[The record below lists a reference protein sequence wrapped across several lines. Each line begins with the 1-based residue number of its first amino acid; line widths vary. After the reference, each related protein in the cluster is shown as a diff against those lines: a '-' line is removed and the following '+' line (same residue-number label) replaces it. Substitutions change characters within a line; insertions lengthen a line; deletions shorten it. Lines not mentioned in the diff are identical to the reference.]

1 MKNRLEVYWLVLS
14 ILLTVSLAVNAAE
27 SDRLFRVHDASEG
40 LADNGAQVIICTKT
54 GRMVI
59 SSIGHIN
66 FYNGSSFE
74 HIDARSEDIYELP
87 KYEGHYHLYFDK
99 AHHLWVKDKYQV
111 TCVDLMTERFISDVQ
126 GVLKEMGFKGKAE
139 DLFVDDDGCLLLL
152 SNNKLYN
159 CKEKKYFPVRKGKK
173 LHDVGEY
180 DGQLQLL
187 FYDDSSIEAFNI
199 STGSLVYMK
208 PALDAA
214 KAVKYNRSSVLLYDK
229 GCYYQIRNGVT
240 ESVLMK
246 IDALSG
252 ETHILMELPYHM
264 NNMAIHDEQ
273 LYIASQYGYWT
284 YNMLTGEQQH
294 FKTLMN
300 TDLEEIDT
308 DINDIAFDLQGGMWV
323 GTEERGL
330 LYSKPYTSPFKI
342 YKWDNPLSNKYKG
355 MLSKEIENIQG
366 TLPRRVNCAYRDS
379 RGWIWQGTYTGLKRF
394 LSESDKNP
402 LVISSEDGLNN
413 NVIHSI
419 VEDNDH
425 NLWVSTSNGISCL
438 IMKKDS
444 LMRVVSF
451 NDNDNIPTN
460 SFVNGY
466 AMKLEDGS
474 IIMQALDYM
483 VKFNPKDFHTTKNT
497 DIKLYPKL
505 IRLMVNGQTIQPG
518 MEVDGKLI
526 LDRAITRAKEFS
538 VNYDQNTISL
548 LFSGLNYFRPA
559 QTYYRIRVKGFHND
573 WEVYSLHDGTG
584 RVDSQGMLLY
594 PIIGI
599 PPGKYE
605 IEVQA
610 SMTPDNWQV
619 EPYVWKLSVD
629 EPWWR
634 MTIVYV
640 TLGGLLLGMLITN
653 FVFYNRITRLKLK
666 RGNVESG
673 ILKRVKS
680 FSVMCES
687 MENEQLSASLDIKD
701 NSNTDAE
708 DVFSEIMLKVLPYV
722 KNHPEDL
729 TIAQLAKEAQMDM
742 KDFYGVMSS
751 NLYRTP
757 RALVLRLRLQRVA
770 ELLRNSDKTVD
781 EIAEDLNF
789 ESANYLIASFY
800 HQYRQTPDDYRATN
814 PR

>member
-1 MKNRLEVYWLVLS
+1 
-14 ILLTVSLAVNAAE
+14 
-27 SDRLFRVHDASEG
+27 
-40 LADNGAQVIICTKT
+40 
-54 GRMVI
+54 
-59 SSIGHIN
+59 
-66 FYNGSSFE
+66 
-74 HIDARSEDIYELP
+74 
-87 KYEGHYHLYFDK
+87 
-99 AHHLWVKDKYQV
+99 
-111 TCVDLMTERFISDVQ
+111 
-126 GVLKEMGFKGKAE
+126 
-139 DLFVDDDGCLLLL
+139 
-152 SNNKLYN
+152 
-159 CKEKKYFPVRKGKK
+159 
-173 LHDVGEY
+173 
-180 DGQLQLL
+180 
-187 FYDDSSIEAFNI
+187 
-199 STGSLVYMK
+199 
-208 PALDAA
+208 
-214 KAVKYNRSSVLLYDK
+214 
-229 GCYYQIRNGVT
+229 
-240 ESVLMK
+240 
-246 IDALSG
+246 
-252 ETHILMELPYHM
+252 
-264 NNMAIHDEQ
+264 
-273 LYIASQYGYWT
+273 
-284 YNMLTGEQQH
+284 
-294 FKTLMN
+294 
-300 TDLEEIDT
+300 
-308 DINDIAFDLQGGMWV
+308 
-323 GTEERGL
+323 
-330 LYSKPYTSPFKI
+330 
-342 YKWDNPLSNKYKG
+342 
-355 MLSKEIENIQG
+355 
-366 TLPRRVNCAYRDS
+366 
-379 RGWIWQGTYTGLKRF
+379 
-394 LSESDKNP
+394 
-402 LVISSEDGLNN
+402 
-413 NVIHSI
+413 
-419 VEDNDH
+419 
-425 NLWVSTSNGISCL
+425 
-438 IMKKDS
+438 MKKDS

-451 NDNDNIPTN
+451 NDKDNIPTN

-673 ILKRVKS
+673 IIKRVKS

-722 KNHPEDL
+722 RNHPEDL

>member
-1 MKNRLEVYWLVLS
+1 
-14 ILLTVSLAVNAAE
+14 
-27 SDRLFRVHDASEG
+27 
-40 LADNGAQVIICTKT
+40 
-54 GRMVI
+54 
-59 SSIGHIN
+59 
-66 FYNGSSFE
+66 
-74 HIDARSEDIYELP
+74 
-87 KYEGHYHLYFDK
+87 
-99 AHHLWVKDKYQV
+99 
-111 TCVDLMTERFISDVQ
+111 
-126 GVLKEMGFKGKAE
+126 
-139 DLFVDDDGCLLLL
+139 
-152 SNNKLYN
+152 
-159 CKEKKYFPVRKGKK
+159 
-173 LHDVGEY
+173 
-180 DGQLQLL
+180 
-187 FYDDSSIEAFNI
+187 
-199 STGSLVYMK
+199 
-208 PALDAA
+208 
-214 KAVKYNRSSVLLYDK
+214 
-229 GCYYQIRNGVT
+229 
-240 ESVLMK
+240 
-246 IDALSG
+246 
-252 ETHILMELPYHM
+252 
-264 NNMAIHDEQ
+264 
-273 LYIASQYGYWT
+273 
-284 YNMLTGEQQH
+284 
-294 FKTLMN
+294 
-300 TDLEEIDT
+300 
-308 DINDIAFDLQGGMWV
+308 
-323 GTEERGL
+323 
-330 LYSKPYTSPFKI
+330 
-342 YKWDNPLSNKYKG
+342 
-355 MLSKEIENIQG
+355 
-366 TLPRRVNCAYRDS
+366 
-379 RGWIWQGTYTGLKRF
+379 
-394 LSESDKNP
+394 
-402 LVISSEDGLNN
+402 
-413 NVIHSI
+413 
-419 VEDNDH
+419 
-425 NLWVSTSNGISCL
+425 
-438 IMKKDS
+438 
-444 LMRVVSF
+444 
-451 NDNDNIPTN
+451 
-460 SFVNGY
+460 
-466 AMKLEDGS
+466 
-474 IIMQALDYM
+474 MQALDYM

-559 QTYYRIRVKGFHND
+559 QTYYRIRVKGFHNE

-584 RVDSQGMLLY
+584 GVDSQGMLLY

-673 ILKRVKS
+673 IIKRVKS

-722 KNHPEDL
+722 RNHPEDL